1 MPQGLPGVPPDG
13 NHRRHKTDEDGWR
26 SGSRPRL
33 RRPARALGRRLA
45 RGGGRGC
52 VKDPGLMLPLLVV
65 SALRHDAAD
74 LLVAERHAT
83 GR

>member
-1 MPQGLPGVPPDG
+1 VSGVSP
-13 NHRRHKTDEDGWR
+13 H
-26 SGSRPRL
+26 L

-65 SALRHDAAD
+65 SVLRHDAAD